1 MKKKVLFVFEFGK
14 RTPSQVSKIN
24 RELFGYIDQSF
35 HGKYTYHRK
44 GLLSGFDVNRIAKGA
59 FITDVVN
66 DKKILQILHGMGTK
80 KIKRYFITVDKII
93 G

>member
-44 GLLSGFDVNRIAKGA
+44 GLLSDFDVNRIAKGA
-59 FITDVVN
+59 FITDAVN

-80 KIKRYFITVDKII
+80 KIKRYFLTVDKII